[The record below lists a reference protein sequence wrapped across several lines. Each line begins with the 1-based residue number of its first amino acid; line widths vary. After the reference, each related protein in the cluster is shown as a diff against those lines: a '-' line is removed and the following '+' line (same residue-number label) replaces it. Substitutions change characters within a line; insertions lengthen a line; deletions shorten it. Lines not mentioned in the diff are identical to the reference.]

1 MIHTSPIF
9 SGSISMSG
17 SLLVNGN
24 DLSNGAT
31 PIDGTVS
38 NAKLA
43 AEFNATSSLTA
54 GASVDVDC
62 SSAQVFSLTPNQNTT
77 LNITNP
83 RVGSTKLI
91 LVTGAGG
98 SSGALDFSGITWTSW
113 SATNSTGSPANKLVL
128 VTSGFDWSSHVGN
141 ASSDFSFGTIGN
153 NGNVN
158 INGADITAG
167 DSTGVTMSFSF
178 IITSGVTSGTPGDLS
193 GGPTGTGQSSYGLSF
208 TVGGSSGTF
217 NQVAGT
223 YNDTSSAK
231 NFIQLTCVSPTEF
244 WYTISQIAS

>member
-43 AEFNATSSLTA
+43 AEFNTTSSLTA

-62 SSAQVFSLTPNQNTT
+62 SSAQVFSLTPDQNTA

-83 RVGSTKLI
+83 RIGSTKVI
-91 LVTGAGG
+91 VVTGAGG
-98 SSGALDFSGITWTSW
+98 GYSLSW
-113 SATNSTGSPANKLVL
+113 
-128 VTSGFDWSSHVGN
+128 
-141 ASSDFSFGTIGN
+141 
-153 NGNVN
+153 
-158 INGADITAG
+158 
-167 DSTGVTMSFSF
+167 
-178 IITSGVTSGTPGDLS
+178 
-193 GGPTGTGQSSYGLSF
+193 

-217 NQVAGT
+217 NLVAGT
-223 YNDTSSAK
+223 YNDTSATK
-231 NFIQLTCVSPTEF
+231 NFIQLTCVAPTEF

>member
-43 AEFNATSSLTA
+43 AEFNTTSTLTA

-62 SSAQVFSLTPNQNTT
+62 SSAQVFSLTPNQNTA

-91 LVTGAGG
+91 VVTGAGG
-98 SSGALDFSGITWTSW
+98 GYALSW
-113 SATNSTGSPANKLVL
+113 
-128 VTSGFDWSSHVGN
+128 
-141 ASSDFSFGTIGN
+141 
-153 NGNVN
+153 
-158 INGADITAG
+158 
-167 DSTGVTMSFSF
+167 
-178 IITSGVTSGTPGDLS
+178 
-193 GGPTGTGQSSYGLSF
+193 

-217 NQVAGT
+217 NLVAGT
-223 YNDTSSAK
+223 YNDTLSTK
-231 NFIQLTCVSPTEF
+231 NFIQLTCVAPTEF

>member
-43 AEFNATSSLTA
+43 AEFNTTSTLTA
-54 GASVDVDC
+54 GASVSVDC
-62 SSAQVFSLTPNQNTT
+62 SSAQVFSLTPNQNTA

-91 LVTGAGG
+91 VVTGAGG
-98 SSGALDFSGITWTSW
+98 GYALSW
-113 SATNSTGSPANKLVL
+113 
-128 VTSGFDWSSHVGN
+128 
-141 ASSDFSFGTIGN
+141 
-153 NGNVN
+153 
-158 INGADITAG
+158 
-167 DSTGVTMSFSF
+167 
-178 IITSGVTSGTPGDLS
+178 
-193 GGPTGTGQSSYGLSF
+193 

-217 NQVAGT
+217 NLVAGT
-223 YNDTSSAK
+223 YNDTLSTK
-231 NFIQLTCVSPTEF
+231 NFIQLTCVAPTEF

>member
-1 MIHTSPIF
+1 
-9 SGSISMSG
+9 MSG
-17 SLLVNGN
+17 SVSVNGN
-24 DLSNGAT
+24 DISNGAT

-43 AEFNATSSLTA
+43 AEFNTTSSLTA

-62 SSAQVFSLTPNQNTT
+62 STAQVFSLTPNQNTA

-91 LVTGAGG
+91 VVTGAAGG
-98 SSGALDFSGITWTSW
+98 YSLSW
-113 SATNSTGSPANKLVL
+113 
-128 VTSGFDWSSHVGN
+128 
-141 ASSDFSFGTIGN
+141 
-153 NGNVN
+153 
-158 INGADITAG
+158 
-167 DSTGVTMSFSF
+167 
-178 IITSGVTSGTPGDLS
+178 
-193 GGPTGTGQSSYGLSF
+193 

-217 NQVAGT
+217 NLVAGT
-223 YNDTSSAK
+223 YNDTLSTK

>member
-17 SLLVNGN
+17 SLSVNGN

-43 AEFNATSSLTA
+43 AEFNTASTLTA

-62 SSAQVFSLTPNQNTT
+62 SSAQVFSLTPDQNTA

-91 LVTGAGG
+91 VVTGAGG
-98 SSGALDFSGITWTSW
+98 GYALSW
-113 SATNSTGSPANKLVL
+113 
-128 VTSGFDWSSHVGN
+128 
-141 ASSDFSFGTIGN
+141 
-153 NGNVN
+153 
-158 INGADITAG
+158 
-167 DSTGVTMSFSF
+167 
-178 IITSGVTSGTPGDLS
+178 
-193 GGPTGTGQSSYGLSF
+193 

-217 NQVAGT
+217 NLVAGT
-223 YNDTSSAK
+223 YNDTLSTK
-231 NFIQLTCVSPTEF
+231 NFIQLTCVAPTEF

>member
-17 SLLVNGN
+17 SLSVNGN

-43 AEFNATSSLTA
+43 AEFNTTSTLTA

-62 SSAQVFSLTPNQNTT
+62 SSAQVFSLTPDQNTA

-91 LVTGAGG
+91 VVTGAGG
-98 SSGALDFSGITWTSW
+98 GYALSW
-113 SATNSTGSPANKLVL
+113 
-128 VTSGFDWSSHVGN
+128 
-141 ASSDFSFGTIGN
+141 
-153 NGNVN
+153 
-158 INGADITAG
+158 
-167 DSTGVTMSFSF
+167 
-178 IITSGVTSGTPGDLS
+178 
-193 GGPTGTGQSSYGLSF
+193 

-217 NQVAGT
+217 NLVAGT
-223 YNDTSSAK
+223 YNDTLSTK
-231 NFIQLTCVSPTEF
+231 NFIQLTCVAPTEF